1 MATIISILIVL
12 VCLLLILVVLVQNSK
27 GGGLASS
34 FSSSNQVMG
43 VRKTGDFLE
52 KATWT
57 LAAALL
63 ALSLI
68 SNAYTKP
75 TEGSVNKDGE
85 STTRKMSSEAPI
97 NQNNAPAAA
106 PMQLKDSTK

>member
-1 MATIISILIVL
+1 MGTIISILIVI

-57 LAAALL
+57 LAISLL
-63 ALSLI
+63 ALCII
-68 SNAYTKP
+68 STAYTKP
-75 TEGSVNKDGE
+75 TEGVINNTQ
-85 STTRKMSSEAPI
+85 STTRKMSGDVSPA
-97 NQNNAPAAA
+97 APAANSNVIA
-106 PMQLKDSTK
+106 PIKDSTK

>member
-1 MATIISILIVL
+1 MAPIISFLIVL
-12 VCLLLILVVLVQNSK
+12 VCFLLIIVVLIQNSK

-43 VRKTGDFLE
+43 VKKTADVLE

-57 LAAALL
+57 LAVALL

-68 SNAYTKP
+68 STAYTKP
-75 TEGSVNKDGE
+75 TEGDVNPST
-85 STTRKMSSEAPI
+85 STTRKMSSDAPSAAPI
-97 NQNNAPAAA
+97 NQNTNAPV
-106 PMQLKDSTK
+106 